1 MRNFFLKG
9 QKYKNKLNKIK
20 TVIFVIVFAFGSVAY
35 ADSHNVSLRAN
46 SYDSDFGIP
55 TDKQVDYEMKDY
67 TMTLSPE
74 LSREM
79 IKKSG
84 PRPTFWERV
93 SVWFEN
99 AFIWIASIP
108 DRISF
113 IYAKL
118 TNNTEMQIRA
128 EEAIQ
133 EYTKSMYYN
142 KAAIGL

>member
-1 MRNFFLKG
+1 M
-9 QKYKNKLNKIK
+9 KYKIIAL
-20 TVIFVIVFAFGSVAY
+20 TFVVSVFLSSTIYTTSAQPTPQQEQNLLS
-35 ADSHNVSLRAN
+35 DP
-46 SYDSDFGIP
+46 DFGIP
-55 TDKQVDYEMKDY
+55 QGKNVDYEMKDY

-79 IKKSG
+79 INYSG
-84 PRPTFWERV
+84 RHPSFSERV
-93 SVWFEN
+93 SVWIEN
-99 AFIWIASIP
+99 AFIWLASIS
-108 DRISF
+108 DRISL

-118 TNNTEMQIRA
+118 TNNTEMQLRA